1 MEANIE
7 VGLVRKQFLI
17 SQSNI
22 EKLGK
27 IAEQKSTSS
36 ADIVRQAID
45 AYDPD
50 NDVSMPELMEL
61 VSSNLQEAIK
71 STQSANKV
79 MSNALDIISDKQ
91 G

>member
-1 MEANIE
+1 M
-7 VGLVRKQFLI
+7 
-17 SQSNI
+17 
-22 EKLGK
+22 GK